1 MSRLSPILFFLFLTR
16 VLCAQIIQNER
27 FEVPLENEGPFE
39 VVSSG
44 KDGLFLYQRIVSQSN
59 EATGVWKVA
68 HLDTSFDVKWVKL
81 YSLGADYELV
91 DHYYNDGRVFLLFN
105 NFASKN
111 RNLELMSW
119 DMEGELLRVP
129 IRNYIP
135 FSYFDFTA
143 TQEAVVIAGYF
154 NYRPIVVLYSYID
167 RVPRV
172 LPGIFNEKSIISD
185 IKIND
190 NQTFDVTVA
199 GRTID
204 KKNTLFVN
212 TFDFEGNIVKKVA
225 LDTDRTKSLL
235 FGRTQ
240 QMENSAQLVAGVY
253 GRYNSEYSRGLFVY
267 SLNRFGEQ
275 KQKFYNYAELKNFF
289 NYMRAGRER
298 RVKNRIE
305 RRKIKGKKIKFNYRF
320 LVHDLIEYDS
330 QYVLLGEAFYPKYRN
345 VSGGSGGNFFNPI
358 GTNINRGLYNSSLVF
373 EGYRYTHAVVMGF
386 DKSGDLLWDNSF
398 EINDVI
404 SPELE
409 QFVHAAKSGD
419 NIALLYVYDNQIRS
433 KVIMEN
439 DVVEGKELIDV
450 ELKYKGDRTAEGQTN
465 LLGID
470 KWYDNTFFVYG
481 TQRVINT
488 TNEGVEPSREVFFIN
503 KVEYK

>member
-1 MSRLSPILFFLFLTR
+1 MLF
-16 VLCAQIIQNER
+16 AQITQSER
-27 FEVPLENEGPFE
+27 FEIPLEKEGPFE

-44 KDGLFLYQRIVSQSN
+44 KDGIFLYQRMTGQSGGSP
-59 EATGVWKVA
+59 AGVWKVA
-68 HLDTSFDVKWVKL
+68 HLNTSFEVNWVKIH
-81 YSLGADYELV
+81 SLSADFELV
-91 DHYYNDGRVFLLFN
+91 DHYYNDGRFFLLFN
-105 NFASKN
+105 NFATKN
-111 RNLELMSW
+111 RNLELISW
-119 DMEGELLRVP
+119 NMEGEMLRVP

-143 TQEAVVIAGYF
+143 TQDAAVIAGYF
-154 NYRPIVVLYSYID
+154 NYRPIVILYNFDD

-172 LPGIFNEKSIISD
+172 LPGIFNEKSTISD

-190 NQTFDVTVA
+190 NQTFDVTIA

-212 TFDFEGNIVKKVA
+212 TFDFEGNAVKKVT
-225 LDTDRTKSLL
+225 LDTERTKSLL
-235 FGRTQ
+235 FGRTK
-240 QMENSAQLVAGVY
+240 QMESNSQLVAGVY

-275 KQKFYNYAELKNFF
+275 KKKFYNYAELKNFF

-298 RVKNRIE
+298 RVRNRIE
-305 RRKIKGKKIKFNYRF
+305 RRKIKNKKIKFNYRF
-320 LVHDLIEYDS
+320 LVHDLIEYEN
-330 QYVLLGEAFYPKYRN
+330 QYVLMGEAFYPKYRN
-345 VSGGSGGNFFNPI
+345 VSGGAGGNFFNPI
-358 GTNINRGLYNSSLVF
+358 GTINRGLYNSSLVF
-373 EGYRYTHAVVMGF
+373 DGYRYTHAVVLGF
-386 DKSGDLLWDNSF
+386 NKSGDLLWDNSF

-404 SPELE
+404 SLELE
-409 QFVHAAKSGD
+409 QFVHAAKNGD
-419 NIALLYVYDNQIRS
+419 NIALLYVYDNKIRS

-450 ELKYKGDRTAEGQTN
+450 ALKYDGDETLEGQTN
-465 LLGID
+465 LIGLD

-481 TQRVINT
+481 TQTVINR
-488 TNEGVEPSREVFFIN
+488 TNESLDPKREVFFIN